1 MQGIMLLIASEVW
14 VKKLNYLAAVARWI
28 LKQLTSAKN
37 RQLARSLLD
46 FAKKRLFAVCLPAVC
61 ASCSQWP
68 SGPVVVSGPR
78 GMFLPQRA
86 SAASV
91 RVWLSWARG

>member
-68 SGPVVVSGPR
+68 SGPVAVSGPR